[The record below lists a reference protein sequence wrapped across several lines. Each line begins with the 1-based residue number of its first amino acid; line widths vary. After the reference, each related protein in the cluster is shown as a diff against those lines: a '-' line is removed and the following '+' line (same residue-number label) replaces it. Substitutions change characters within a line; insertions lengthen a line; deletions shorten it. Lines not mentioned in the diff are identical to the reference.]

1 VQETSEIGTD
11 SVGEAQMSSKQENQ
25 LSDFT
30 LRLLFVLF
38 MALNMLNNMDHG
50 VLPAGSIVI
59 KDDLNL
65 NNLQYGMIG
74 SAVFGGLVL
83 GKCFLFMTLC
93 FRIYVCNSRLP
104 NDEHQDGVVGSAFF
118 RSAFLVH
125 VLLRDQLLLPAV

>member
-1 VQETSEIGTD
+1 MRTFTAQSTDQIEPRRSSLFRSFSSSHRDRDDGDTREFTPAQFVQETSEIGTD
-11 SVGEAQMSSKQENQ
+11 SVGEAQMSSKPENQ

-83 GKCFLFMTLC
+83 GKFSC
-93 FRIYVCNSRLP
+93 S
-104 NDEHQDGVVGSAFF
+104 
-118 RSAFLVH
+118 
-125 VLLRDQLLLPAV
+125 